1 MWWAQVLTG
10 GFVLW
15 CWEGN
20 PESSTLKSILPL
32 SHAPA
37 SGGESCL
44 ILSHRCWARHVRRDR
59 VGWFTGEQFREGSWG
74 FRGLGR
80 SRVWLS
86 SNRSWR
92 SGLWRGVWAVE
103 RTSQNCVWPG
113 LLLLKSSEWLTSL
126 RAFWSQSEVSHT
138 CLFSWMS
145 EWVCLNIDVT
155 DQVCSLLCDTRRGPR
170 SYSGQKLEVSQVTVF
185 ITWDKLMC
193 TSWFCWEY
201 EGCLDT
207 QSSVELSSSLPSFS
221 YLFIQLAL
229 NALPFSQVMIINEIY
244 NCRSGQDFS
253 KVQLIEGIA
262 YYQFLLPCEYWLTQ
276 RFLSRE

>member
-1 MWWAQVLTG
+1 
-10 GFVLW
+10 
-15 CWEGN
+15 
-20 PESSTLKSILPL
+20 
-32 SHAPA
+32 
-37 SGGESCL
+37 
-44 ILSHRCWARHVRRDR
+44 
-59 VGWFTGEQFREGSWG
+59 
-74 FRGLGR
+74 
-80 SRVWLS
+80 
-86 SNRSWR
+86 
-92 SGLWRGVWAVE
+92 
-103 RTSQNCVWPG
+103 
-113 LLLLKSSEWLTSL
+113 
-126 RAFWSQSEVSHT
+126 
-138 CLFSWMS
+138 MS

-207 QSSVELSSSLPSFS
+207 QGSVELSSSLPSFS

-229 NALPFSQVMIINEIY
+229 NALPFSQVMVINEIY

-262 YYQFLLPCEYWLTQ
+262 YYQFLLPCEYWLNFPQMTQ